1 MFVSLAGQDT
11 FQNVLLNQSCH
22 NKKSYILNNTFSNVF
37 VVYLLKIC
45 NICSLISLYSQ
56 YPAILLLILL
66 TNLLETIGLVKK
78 FFSRLEVDVY
88 LKCIL

>member
-22 NKKSYILNNTFSNVF
+22 NKKSYILNNTFSNAF

-45 NICSLISLYSQ
+45 NNCTLILLYSK
-56 YPAILLLILL
+56 YAAILLSILL
-66 TNLLETIGLVKK
+66 TTP
-78 FFSRLEVDVY
+78 
-88 LKCIL
+88 LKQLD